1 MSKGRALI
9 MAVVAAAAVAVAAGV
24 LVAIESGRM
33 ESEGSFVPIGAQG
46 TQNHVINVTDSVSV
60 GDKR

>member
-1 MSKGRALI
+1 